1 MSEEKKNHT
10 CWTPGCLE
18 PADESKA
25 WCDYCLG
32 YAFKK
37 KGAWAE
43 VFNKY
48 KETVEERPL
57 MKLTNEN
64 IEKAIEK
71 SRAMPAWLP
80 MGDKKEC
87 TCQTLL
93 NGHWDGCPMRK
104 E

>member
-48 KETVEERPL
+48 KETV
-57 MKLTNEN
+57 NE
-64 IEKAIEK
+64 AP
-71 SRAMPAWLP
+71 RGLAAWLP
-80 MGDKKEC
+80 EKMIEFGLDRREC
-87 TCQTLL
+87 TCPTLL